1 MLNLETSQALSDLNK
16 IFGTGKN
23 SNPTQLAAVNVSFN
37 FLGHFVPLLASP
49 SFGKGKFTCQILH

>member
-37 FLGHFVPLLASP
+37 FLGHFVPL
-49 SFGKGKFTCQILH
+49 